1 MKRQKWLDWFRGGN
15 WGKENLDLVTSGFFL
30 GIVGVIDNERLIIS
44 VRQLVE

>member
-15 WGKENLDLVTSGFFL
+15 WGKENLDLVTSGFS